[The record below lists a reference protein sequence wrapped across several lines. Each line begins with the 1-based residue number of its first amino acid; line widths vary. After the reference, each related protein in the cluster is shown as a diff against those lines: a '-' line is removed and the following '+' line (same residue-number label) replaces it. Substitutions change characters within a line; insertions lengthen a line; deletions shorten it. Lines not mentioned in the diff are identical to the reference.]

1 MLPLYCLTTLLIL
14 ILFLIQYGDENSF
27 GRNTRDNFKNYS
39 GLTNHSDAPWT
50 IDPSTKNNV
59 ITILKQIMNMINEK
73 TGMSYVFNG
82 FDRLDQEAIDIVS
95 TRYVCD
101 IFASEMRKL
110 ETHRFIII
118 FTLNFKTKNV
128 VVEHVNL
135 SNAFKSQDKVF
146 MHAAVPELII
156 TDDNL
161 LKNEYHIMGLPKSK
175 IDFGILKDSE
185 TVGETRRNAK
195 DLRGDI
201 MPVGMFSALQ
211 NPQAIFPSR
220 RQSRCWD
227 TSGTNY
233 TQGQT
238 PLKMGINNSSMLR
251 MPEIY
256 DNPTVNRQREWNTE
270 YKGMFDLVDSAG
282 NGAGRG
288 VASSP

>member
-1 MLPLYCLTTLLIL
+1 L
-14 ILFLIQYGDENSF
+14 
-27 GRNTRDNFKNYS
+27 
-39 GLTNHSDAPWT
+39 
-50 IDPSTKNNV
+50 
-59 ITILKQIMNMINEK
+59 INEV
-73 TGMSYVFNG
+73 T
-82 FDRLDQEAIDIVS
+82 

-101 IFASEMRKL
+101 IFAAEMRNL
-110 ETHRFIII
+110 ETRRFIII
-118 FTLNFKTKNV
+118 FTVNFKTKQV
-128 VVEHVNL
+128 IVEHVNL
-135 SNAFKSQDKVF
+135 SNAFKSPDKMF
-146 MHAAVPELII
+146 MQHPSVPELII

-175 IDFGILKDSE
+175 IDFGVLKE
-185 TVGETRRNAK
+185 GESITSSFRTSQE
-195 DLRGDI
+195 LRGDI

-211 NPQAIFPSR
+211 NPQAIFPAR

-233 TQGQT
+233 TQAQT
-238 PLKMGINNSSMLR
+238 DLKMGINNSSMLR

-270 YKGMFDLVDSAG
+270 YKGLFDLVDSAG

>member
-1 MLPLYCLTTLLIL
+1 MLPLYCLTILLII
-14 ILFLIQYGDENSF
+14 ILFLIQYGDGIGLRNS
-27 GRNTRDNFKNYS
+27 NRDDFKNYS

-50 IDPSTKNNV
+50 IDPATKTNV
-59 ITILKQIMNMINEK
+59 IIILKQIMNMINEK

-82 FDRLDQEAIDIVS
+82 FDRLDQDLINEVT

-101 IFASEMRKL
+101 IFAAEMRNL
-110 ETHRFIII
+110 ETRRFIII
-118 FTLNFKTKNV
+118 FTVNFKTKQV
-128 VVEHVNL
+128 IVEHVNL
-135 SNAFKSQDKVF
+135 SNAFKSPDNMF
-146 MHAAVPELII
+146 MHASVPELII

-161 LKNEYHIMGLPKSK
+161 LKTEYHIMGLPNSK
-175 IDFGILKDSE
+175 IDFGILKESE

-227 TSGTNY
+227 TSGANY
-233 TQGQT
+233 TQAQT
-238 PLKMGINNSSMLR
+238 QLKMGINNSSMLR

-270 YKGMFDLVDSAG
+270 YKGLFDLVDSAG